1 MAESTLQQIQVL
13 TRDITDSWSESR
25 GIAPDSVADKMDS
38 AMFGW
43 LNDLTDTLGI
53 WIDKGLA
60 MSDGELI
67 LAQTNLG
74 SLVECWLRFFYC
86 VYYEDYIRNPR
97 MKRGKPLDPDDR
109 DMSFDCLRQ
118 YGVGTLWDNRNDP
131 LHTWV
136 EKIQQRR
143 NAIHAFK
150 YREIGSPADFLLD
163 IDQYLGFI
171 EAMSNRLPPIEEC
184 KTELPSSHY

>member
-25 GIAPDSVADKMDS
+25 GIAPDSVTDKMDS

-43 LNDLTDTLGI
+43 MNDLTDALGI

-86 VYYEDYIRNPR
+86 AYYEDYIRNPR
-97 MKRGKPLDPDDR
+97 MKRGKPLDPDDK
-109 DMSFDCLRQ
+109 DMSFDYLKQ
-118 YGVGTLWDNRNDP
+118 YGVGTLWDNRHDP
-131 LHTWV
+131 LYVWV

-150 YREIGSPADFLLD
+150 YRKIGSPAGFLLD
-163 IDQYLGFI
+163 IDRYLGFI
-171 EAMSNRLPPIEEC
+171 EAISNRLPPIEEY
-184 KTELPSSHY
+184 KIELQSSCY

>member
-1 MAESTLQQIQVL
+1 MTESILQQIQAL
-13 TRDITDSWSESR
+13 TRDITDSWGESR

-38 AMFGW
+38 AMFRW
-43 LNDLTDTLGI
+43 INDLTDTLGI

-74 SLVECWLRFFYC
+74 SLVEFWLRFFYC
-86 VYYEDYIRNPR
+86 VYYEDYIRSPR
-97 MKRGKPLDPDDR
+97 MKQGKPLDPDDR
-109 DMSFDCLRQ
+109 DMSFDYLRQ

-131 LHTWV
+131 LHVWV
-136 EKIQQRR
+136 EKIQHRR

-163 IDQYLGFI
+163 IEQYLGFI
-171 EAMSNRLPPIEEC
+171 EAISNRLPPIEEC
-184 KTELPSSHY
+184 KIELLSSFY